1 MVALATELSCT
12 ARGLGTI
19 ATMLNPRFIHLRL
32 HSEYSITD
40 GIVRLDDAVKAAAAD
55 GQGALA
61 LTDLGNLFGLVKFY
75 QTARSAGVKPII
87 GCDVWL
93 TNPLDGDKP
102 SRVLLLVCE
111 LQGYLNLCELLSRAW
126 LTNQHRGRAQ
136 IQIEWLESGLAHG
149 LIALSGGL
157 TGDIGQAFA
166 AGNEEAARRFA
177 QRWAQIFPQ
186 RFYLEV
192 QRAELPGEA
201 AYIQQ
206 VAALA
211 AELQLPLVAT
221 HPVQFMT
228 PDDFTAHEAR
238 VCIAAG
244 NLLADPRR
252 ARPFTRAQY
261 FRTQAE
267 MAELFADL
275 PSALAN
281 TVEIAQ
287 RCNLTLELGK
297 PKLPL
302 FPTPAGLSLDDYLMQ
317 EARQGLEQRLEQLF
331 ADVAQRERERSTY
344 CQRLEFECATI
355 IKMGFPG
362 YFLIVAD
369 FINWA
374 KQNGVPVGPGR
385 GSGAGS
391 LVAFALGITDLDP
404 LRYKLLFERFLNP
417 ERVSMPD
424 FDIDF
429 CQHGRDRV
437 IQYVKSKYGAD
448 AVSQIATFGT
458 MAAKAAVRDIGRVL
472 DLGYNF
478 TDGVAKLIP
487 FKPGKHV
494 TIADAIKEEPLLAQR
509 LADED
514 EVQQLLEL
522 AQRVEGLTR
531 NIGMHAG
538 GVLIAPGKL
547 THFCPLYTQNM
558 PLAENGAGLTD
569 SQAHGG
575 AVVSQYDKDDVEAV
589 GLVKFDF
596 LGLTTLTIL
605 DWAERDIR
613 RLDLNRSDW
622 SLAQVPLD
630 DPATFSFLKK
640 ANTVAV
646 FQLESRG
653 MQGML
658 KDAQPDR
665 FEDIIA
671 LVALYRP
678 GPMDLIPSF
687 CARKHGREKVD
698 YPDPRVKDVLAET
711 YGIMVYQEQ
720 VMQMAQIIGGYSLGG
735 ADLLRRAMGKKKPEE
750 MAQHRALFRDGA
762 AQNGLMREK
771 ADEIFDLMEKFA
783 GYGFNKS
790 HAAAYAL
797 LAYQTAWLK
806 AHYPAEFMA
815 ANMSLALDDTDK
827 IKILFEDCQLNHLK
841 VLPPDINRS
850 VYRFEPAAESAG
862 QPARTIH
869 YGLGAIKGSGQSAIE
884 DVLRARAE
892 KPFTDLFDF
901 CLRVDRRIVNR
912 RTIEALIRAGAF
924 DALHPNR
931 AQLLASVT
939 LALGA
944 AEQRCAHELQAG
956 LFDQTELADGC
967 ELVAE
972 PAWSKKRL
980 LQEEKAALGFYLSG
994 HLFDAYRSEVSR
1006 FAKQKLNNLQEG
1018 RDKLVAGVI
1027 NSIRT
1032 QLTPRGK
1039 MLMVMLDDGTAQCEV
1054 TVFNEL
1060 YDANRELFKEDELLI
1075 VTGNARYDS
1084 FTGGIRLS
1092 AGTVLD
1098 LARARGSFAR
1108 VLRISVNHQVNSRR
1122 LHELLQS
1129 HKAVSDL
1136 SSSSNPMHKPVGRA
1150 YDSPKREPDS
1160 GLPVLIDYC
1169 NQALR
1174 SEFTLGDGWRVK
1186 PSDELLVELKAEAWA
1201 TSVEVIY

>member
-1 MVALATELSCT
+1 MQNS
-12 ARGLGTI
+12 
-19 ATMLNPRFIHLRL
+19 RFIHLRL
-32 HSEYSITD
+32 HSEYSVTD
-40 GIVRLDDAVKAAAAD
+40 GIARLDDAVKAAASD

-61 LTDLGNLFGLVKFY
+61 LTDLGNLFGVVKFY
-75 QTARSAGVKPII
+75 QKARSVGVKPIV
-87 GCDVWL
+87 GCDVWV
-93 TNPLDGDKP
+93 TNPLDMDKP
-102 SRVLLLVCE
+102 ARVLLLVRDR
-111 LQGYLNLCELLSRAW
+111 QGYLNLCELLSRAW

-136 IQIEWLESGLAHG
+136 IQIEWLESGLANG

-157 TGDIGQAFA
+157 SGDIGQAFSV
-166 AGNEEAARRFA
+166 GNEAAARRHA
-177 QRWAQIFPQ
+177 QRWARIFPDG
-186 RFYLEV
+186 FYIEV
-192 QRAELPGEA
+192 QRAGLPGEA

-206 VAALA
+206 AAALA
-211 AELQLPLVAT
+211 AELQLPVVAT

-238 VCIAAG
+238 VCIAEG
-244 NLLADPRR
+244 NLLANPRR
-252 ARPFTRAQY
+252 AKHFTRAQY
-261 FRTQAE
+261 FRTQAD

-275 PSALAN
+275 PVALAN
-281 TVEIAQ
+281 TMEIAQ

-302 FPTPAGLSLDDYLMQ
+302 FPTPADLSLDDYLMQ
-317 EARQGLEQRLEQLF
+317 QAQQGLELRLEQLF
-331 ADVAQRERERSTY
+331 ADPTQRERERPTY

-355 IKMGFPG
+355 IKMGFAG

-391 LVAFALGITDLDP
+391 LVAFVLGITDLDP

-472 DLGYNF
+472 DLGYTF
-478 TDGVAKLIP
+478 TDGIAKLIP

-531 NIGMHAG
+531 NVGMHAG

-547 THFCPLYTQNM
+547 THFCPLYTQHM
-558 PLAENGAGLTD
+558 PLAQNATELPEA
-569 SQAHGG
+569 QAPSA

-613 RLDLNRSDW
+613 RLDPSRSAW
-622 SLAQVPLD
+622 SLAQVPLND
-630 DPATFSFLKK
+630 SATFSFLKK

-698 YPDPRVKDVLAET
+698 YPDPRVKAVLEET

-750 MAQHRALFRDGA
+750 MAQHRELFREGA
-762 AQNGLMREK
+762 AQNGLTREK

-797 LAYQTAWLK
+797 LAYHTAWLK

-827 IKILFEDCQLNHLK
+827 IKILFEDCLANQLT

-850 VYRFEPAAESAG
+850 VYRFEPAAAAG
-862 QPARTIH
+862 QPARMIH

-884 DVLRARAE
+884 DILRARAE
-892 KPFTDLFDF
+892 QPFTDLFDF
-901 CLRVDRRIVNR
+901 CLRIDRRMVNR

-924 DALHPNR
+924 DSLQTNR
-931 AQLLASVT
+931 AQLLASVS
-939 LALGA
+939 LALEA
-944 AEQRCAHELQAG
+944 AEQRCAHALQAG
-956 LFDQTELADGC
+956 LFDHTELADGC

-972 PAWSKKRL
+972 AAWPQKRL

-994 HLFDAYRSEVSR
+994 HLFDAYRHEVSR
-1006 FAKQKLNNLQEG
+1006 FVKQKLNNLQEG
-1018 RDKLVAGVI
+1018 REKRVAGVI
-1027 NSIRT
+1027 SSMRT
-1032 QLTPRGK
+1032 QLTQRGK
-1039 MLMVMLDDGTAQCEV
+1039 MLIVMLDDGTAQCEV

-1060 YDANRELFKEDELLI
+1060 YEANRELFKEDELL
-1075 VTGNARYDS
+1075 VVMGNARYDS
-1084 FTGGIRLS
+1084 FTGGIRFN
-1092 AGTVLD
+1092 AETVLD
-1098 LARARGSFAR
+1098 LARARSSFAR
-1108 VLRISVNHQVNSRR
+1108 ALRISVSGQVQLLR

-1129 HKAVSDL
+1129 HRVSSDL
-1136 SSSSNPMHKPVGRA
+1136 SAPSNKMQPALSNEIQPPVSRA
-1150 YDSPKREPDS
+1150 YGAPKKDHS
-1160 GLPVLIDYC
+1160 DASLPVLIDYS
-1169 NQALR
+1169 NQAIR
-1174 SEFTLGDGWRVK
+1174 SEFTLGDKWRVK
-1186 PSDELLVELKAEAWA
+1186 PADELLLGLQAEDWA
-1201 TSVEVIY
+1201 TAVEVVY